1 MRKLKKIESINNKKP
16 WLANTVLLLLLPLSR
31 QSQAKIDRQTEEQ
44 KIGAFRS
51 LSFVVCLALLSTSS
65 IHRCSILSGRCLLA
79 HVAQRDTLLVKRQR
93 RVVPERDLS
102 LCSGAATMADTASTL
117 NFGPQW
123 LHKQFSVPDANG
135 GGGGHGGGGT
145 GPAAFHVGRSGDHR
159 GGGGGGGKIPLG
171 YVTSSWAMRRLEN
184 VTVT

>member
-1 MRKLKKIESINNKKP
+1 MEFIKNETWTGKYHVATAAAL
-16 WLANTVLLLLLPLSR
+16 V
-31 QSQAKIDRQTEEQ
+31 QAEPGKDRQTEEQ

-159 GGGGGGGKIPLG
+159 GGGGGGGKILLG